1 MQLCVCMCVYVCVHV
16 CVCMCVCACACVC
29 VCMCVCACVCVC
41 ACMHVRVCMCVCSCV
56 CCVCVGLCVHVCVW
70 PDLAANFA
78 DLKTHKNYRECY
90 GYRFEISW
98 MAKELREK
106 NLCILFTVALI
117 FDISHSLIF
126 LCHHELQ
133 LGALLSR

>member
-1 MQLCVCMCVYVCVHV
+1 MCVYVCVCVRACVCVHV
-16 CVCMCVCACACVC
+16 CVCVCVCVCVHVRVCMCVCVC
-29 VCMCVCACVCVC
+29 VHACMCVCACVCV
-41 ACMHVRVCMCVCSCV
+41 RVCVVCAWVCVCM
-56 CCVCVGLCVHVCVW
+56 CVW

-90 GYRFEISW
+90 GYRFKISW